1 MLIQKRKGKKIREKE
16 GRERKRNLIYVEVPI
31 LGHCNK
37 NIFCKYAL
45 LTKELMVSLVAQTIK
60 NLPEMQRTGLHS
72 WVGKIPWRRKWQ
84 PTSVFLPGESMD
96 RGTWQAT
103 VHVVTKRQTEL
114 SDWTQHTQ
122 PSNLGSNLSD
132 IISLWGSVR
141 FLTIA
146 AGHTEAVSSDPDQVR
161 GDTRKGLLC
170 LKNNLT
176 PTRVF
181 QLQEVPTAF
190 S

>member
-84 PTSVFLPGESMD
+84 PTPGFLPGKSHGQRRLAGYSPWDHKELDVTEQQTLTSLRSRLIGKDPDAGKD
-96 RGTWQAT
+96 RG
-103 VHVVTKRQTEL
+103 RRRRE
-114 SDWTQHTQ
+114 
-122 PSNLGSNLSD
+122 
-132 IISLWGSVR
+132 
-141 FLTIA
+141 
-146 AGHTEAVSSDPDQVR
+146 
-161 GDTRKGLLC
+161 
-170 LKNNLT
+170 
-176 PTRVF
+176 
-181 QLQEVPTAF
+181 
-190 S
+190 